1 MTIDYQVKDEQLR
14 YDINRE
20 AARISALTSGKIN

>member
-1 MTIDYQVKDEQLR
+1 MTIDYQIKDEQLR